1 MSSQADDDFPKDF
14 EQDMEKILD
23 DLPMTQEDE
32 FGIPASQPR
41 LEDETGPGED
51 VVMRPAEVEAFGPPT
66 AEVPASAVASTE
78 EKVRAEK
85 PAGPLE
91 VASTEEKVS
100 SDKPAKGPLEKTAVA
115 STEEKVSAEKPAKGP
130 LEKTAVASTQEKV
143 SAEKPA
149 EASEPLLAV
158 KTEAGQDEMEKKV
171 AKLRAAFPDLDEA
184 GLRQV
189 QMALQRASTS
199 ELEPTPSE
207 NPAAASLQRASTSE
221 LPADK
226 PEASSKPPAKTP
238 EQKAEHAAWMRM
250 SRQLKSA
257 VLAGA

>member
-1 MSSQADDDFPKDF
+1 M
-14 EQDMEKILD
+14 
-23 DLPMTQEDE
+23 
-32 FGIPASQPR
+32 
-41 LEDETGPGED
+41 
-51 VVMRPAEVEAFGPPT
+51 
-66 AEVPASAVASTE
+66 ASTE
-78 EKVRAEK
+78 EKVPAEK
-85 PAGPLE
+85 PA
-91 VASTEEKVS
+91 
-100 SDKPAKGPLEKTAVA
+100 KGLEKTAVA
-115 STEEKVSAEKPAKGP
+115 STE
-130 LEKTAVASTQEKV
+130 EKV

-158 KTEAGQDEMEKKV
+158 KTEAGQDEMEQKV
-171 AKLRAAFPDLDEA
+171 AKLKAAFPDLDEA

-257 VLAGA
+257 VLAGAQYIT